1 MFFRNTTRSP
11 YFTNNVSLKKVRFIQ
26 TLSGQ
31 VKVRCGRSCGRRGGA
46 TEQEKMFRR
55 GAAGGA
61 GEVQAE
67 LRQKGRC
74 NGAGEDGRED
84 VQARRGGRSSRG
96 SGAARRAEQERFRGD
111 ASGAGEFMGG
121 G

>member
-1 MFFRNTTRSP
+1 
-11 YFTNNVSLKKVRFIQ
+11 
-26 TLSGQ
+26 
-31 VKVRCGRSCGRRGGA
+31 
-46 TEQEKMFRR
+46 MFRR

-61 GEVQAE
+61 GEVHAE

-121 G
+121 GAGEVHGRCPCRRTAILAVLDGG